1 MALRT
6 DPSITRSKEEAKAR
20 AESLRK
26 QIVDGDKAFATIAHE
41 NSVGPS
47 KAKGGDLGKYTF

>member
-6 DPSITRSKEEAKAR
+6 DASITRSKDEAKAR
-20 AESLRK
+20 TDSLRK
-26 QIVDGDKAFATIAHE
+26 QILDGDKAFATIARE